1 MRYFLLCIPLLV
13 LVNAGLTQPV
23 KNLTADETVRIGL
36 ENNRQLQASEYQA
49 RAAGAAYRETR
60 RQMLPSITGQ
70 GQYLRLSSNI
80 PDFEFSLPPELFP
93 SQTDQVF
100 IAPAIL
106 NRYDMRLIIQQPL
119 FNGNRLRNTTQA
131 AGHRSTAALQS
142 LRADETE
149 MAFRIREAY
158 WRLYQ
163 MREMQQVIETA
174 LKQVQSQL
182 DIIQKMRDRGMALES
197 DVLAVQARRSEVQ
210 LQQLDAEKA
219 IKLSRLNLNYL
230 TGFPLD
236 TQIRQTDSVVVQPL
250 SNDLETLT
258 SLALQKRP
266 DLGALSSEL
275 KATRAEVRAA
285 QSQWFPQINL
295 MGQYNYARPNAYIVP
310 QEDVFTGTWEA
321 GVSVSM
327 NLWSW
332 GVSHQR
338 VQQAKYRERERAAQ
352 FNDFRE
358 SVRVEV
364 RQQVLELERAHK
376 SVSVAQDGVRESRAA
391 FNVMQQRFQQGM
403 ALTAELLDAELTF
416 RQAELRHVQALTDYA
431 SARAALTRAIGQTE
445 RLTHEN

>member
-1 MRYFLLCIPLLV
+1 MRYFLLCILLLV
-13 LVNAGLTQPV
+13 LMNPGFAQPV
-23 KNLTADETVRIGL
+23 KMLSADETVKLGL
-36 ENNRQLQASEYQA
+36 ENNRQLKASEYQA

-93 SQTDQVF
+93 SQSDQVF

-131 AGHRSTAALQS
+131 AEHRSTAALQS
-142 LRADETE
+142 LRANETE
-149 MAFRIREAY
+149 MAYRIREAY
-158 WRLYQ
+158 WGLY
-163 MREMQQVIETA
+163 RARGMQQVIETA
-174 LKQVQSQL
+174 LNQVQSQL

-210 LQQLDAEKA
+210 LQQLDVEKA
-219 IKLSRLNLNYL
+219 IKLNRLNLNYL
-230 TGFPLD
+230 AGLPLE
-236 TQIRQTDSVVVQPL
+236 TQIRQTDSVVVHPL
-250 SNDLETLT
+250 TNDLGTLT

-266 DLGALSSEL
+266 DLGALSSEV
-275 KATRAEVRAA
+275 KATQAEVQTA
-285 QSQWFPQINL
+285 QSRWFPQINL

-321 GVSVSM
+321 GISVSM

-332 GVSHQR
+332 GITHQR
-338 VQQAKYRERERAAQ
+338 VQQAKYRARQRESQ
-352 FNDFRE
+352 FNDFKE

-364 RQQVLELERAHK
+364 RQQVLELERALK
-376 SVSVAQDGVRESRAA
+376 SVSVAQEGVREARSA
-391 FNVMQQRFQQGM
+391 FNVMQQRFRQGM
-403 ALTAELLDAELTF
+403 ALTAELLDAELTY

-431 SARAALTRAIGQTE
+431 IARAALTRSIGQTE
-445 RLTHEN
+445 R